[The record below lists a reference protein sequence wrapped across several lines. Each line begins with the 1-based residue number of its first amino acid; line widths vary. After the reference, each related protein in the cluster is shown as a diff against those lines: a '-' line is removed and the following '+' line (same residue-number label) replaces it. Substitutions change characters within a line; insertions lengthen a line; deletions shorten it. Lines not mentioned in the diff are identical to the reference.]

1 MPDTNQNL
9 PLFPNDDCEDLI
21 FMEDESAPPDTGEAW
36 KILIV
41 DDDPEV
47 HKVTKLALRNFT
59 FEGKPLTF
67 ISAYSGQESKKIIA
81 DNLDIAMIFL
91 DVVMEKDD
99 AGLDVVHYIRTSLKN
114 EFIQIILRTGQPG
127 KCPETVVIL
136 NYGIND
142 YKTKTELTKPKLVTA
157 VVTALRT
164 FSEIKKLDSSKAEM
178 ERLARENAQLYQ
190 QTKVYSQLLEAK
202 VEERT
207 RELKAKEARLAEAQ
221 KLAHLGS
228 FECDRITQKMTWS
241 DELFRILGLD
251 AEQVEPSFE
260 AMHNLIH
267 PDDRLLWSKSL
278 AEALASGQDDELE
291 FRVVRPDGSLRYLFV
306 KRQLTQDTS
315 GKVIKLFGTVQDI
328 SDRKETE
335 AALQNALKAAEIA
348 NRAKSEFIANISHE
362 LRNPLNGI
370 LGYAQI
376 LRRDKTATP
385 KQHNGINIIY
395 QCGTHLLTLI
405 NDLLDIAKIEAQKM
419 ELIPTEFH
427 FPTFLFNIQQIFHLR
442 AEQKQL
448 TFIYQPSAYL
458 PTAIRADEK
467 RLRQILINLLS
478 NAIKFTNTGSIT
490 FKAEVLE
497 NDKPLTE
504 QCPSK
509 HQNLPARQSPIAK
522 RASESQSVRVSVPPD
537 RRIANSKVSSP
548 RIRFQIEDTGIG
560 MTPEQLSKIFMPFEQ
575 VGDSSRKV
583 EGIGLGLAIT
593 KNLVSLMGGELFVES
608 TLGEGSI
615 FCVDIDL
622 PLASAEIN
630 TASVQSSETIVGFQG
645 ETRKIL
651 VVDDAFANRSV
662 ITNMLEPIGFEIIEA
677 ANGKEGIEK
686 ATQLKPDLIITN
698 LIMPVMNGLE
708 MTQQLRRT
716 PECQDT
722 LVIASSA
729 SVFEIDRQKSREA
742 GCDDFLPKPIQSEE
756 LLEKIQNCLGIVWIT
771 ESLDVS
777 TTNNEKAG
785 EIIAPSPSE
794 LVTLYQVAQI
804 GDIAGVE
811 EEATRIRQ
819 LAPQYVAFANRLLQL
834 AQEFE
839 EQEILKLV
847 EHYISN
853 SSI

>member
-1 MPDTNQNL
+1 MQGILKIATNCIGVYFMSDPNQNS
-9 PLFPNDDCEDLI
+9 PLFPDEECEDLI
-21 FMEDESAPPDTGEAW
+21 FMEDEAAPPDTGETW

-59 FEGKPLTF
+59 FEGKLITF
-67 ISAYSGQESKKIIA
+67 FSAYSGQESKKIIA
-81 DNLDIAMIFL
+81 ENVDIAMIFL

-99 AGLDVVHYIRTSLKN
+99 AGLDVVNYIRTSLKN
-114 EFIQIILRTGQPG
+114 EFVQIILRTGQPG
-127 KCPETVVIL
+127 KCPESVVIL

-178 ERLARENAQLYQ
+178 ERLARENVQLYQ

-221 KLAHLGS
+221 KLAHLGN
-228 FECDRITQKMTWS
+228 FEWEFITKKTTWS

-251 AEQVEPSFE
+251 SEQVEPSLE
-260 AMHNLIH
+260 VMHNLIH
-267 PDDRLLWSKSL
+267 PDDREFWSKSL

-306 KRQLTQDTS
+306 KRQLTKDTS
-315 GKVIKLFGTVQDI
+315 GRVVKLFGTVQDI
-328 SDRKETE
+328 SDRKQTE
-335 AALQNALKAAEIA
+335 AALQNALEAAEVA
-348 NRAKSEFIANISHE
+348 NRAKSDFIANMSHE

-376 LRRDKTATP
+376 LRRDQTATP
-385 KQHNGINIIY
+385 KQRDGINIIY

-448 TFIYQPSAYL
+448 TFIYQPSTHL

-478 NAIKFTNTGSIT
+478 NAIKFTNTGSVT
-490 FKAEVLE
+490 FKAEVLG
-497 NDKPLTE
+497 
-504 QCPSK
+504 
-509 HQNLPARQSPIAK
+509 
-522 RASESQSVRVSVPPD
+522 
-537 RRIANSKVSSP
+537 NSKTLEENFPSQILNTKSQIPTP

-560 MTPEQLSKIFMPFEQ
+560 MRPEQLSKIFMPFEQ

-615 FCVDIDL
+615 FGVDIDL

-630 TASVQSSETIVGFQG
+630 AASVQSPETIIGFQG

-677 ANGKEGIEK
+677 ANGQEGIEK

-708 MTQQLRRT
+708 MTQQLRSI

-742 GCDDFLPKPIQSEE
+742 GCDDFIPKPIQSEE
-756 LLEKIQNCLGIVWIT
+756 LLEKIQNFLGIVWIT
-771 ESLDVS
+771 ESLDAS
-777 TTNNEKAG
+777 TTNNEKNG
-785 EIIAPSPSE
+785 EIIAPPPSE
-794 LVTLYQVAQI
+794 LVALYQVAQI

-811 EEATRIRQ
+811 EEAARIRQ
-819 LAPQYVAFANRLLQL
+819 LDPQYVAFANRVLQL

-847 EHYISN
+847 EHHISN
-853 SSI
+853 S